1 MGINLEFVATLA
13 EVRSS
18 LPPNA
23 TVMEFGAQDI
33 SADPAATA
41 KMVADLGFGKAP
53 SIVTATELYKQ
64 MGFASYDAIDVNG
77 GAGNVH
83 KLDLNYDLATTYNF
97 TKTFDLVT
105 NLGTLEHCFD
115 QAAGFRNMHRLTKTG
130 GTMIHC
136 LPSQGLVNHAF
147 FNYHPRLISELA
159 KANNYE
165 IGLVFFT
172 ADFTPKRMPYTVE
185 NFRAQDTRDIMVYA
199 VMKKTSDADFR
210 NPSDS
215 MFIDQPS
222 VMASEYRPYVK
233 APWSN
238 IVNS

>member
-77 GAGNVH
+77 GAG
-83 KLDLNYDLATTYNF
+83 LLMSLNDVRHPSHIRLESDDSLKTT
-97 TKTFDLVT
+97 
-105 NLGTLEHCFD
+105 
-115 QAAGFRNMHRLTKTG
+115 
-130 GTMIHC
+130 
-136 LPSQGLVNHAF
+136 
-147 FNYHPRLISELA
+147 
-159 KANNYE
+159 
-165 IGLVFFT
+165 IGLPARQRWF
-172 ADFTPKRMPYTVE
+172 
-185 NFRAQDTRDIMVYA
+185 N
-199 VMKKTSDADFR
+199 
-210 NPSDS
+210 NPANVGY
-215 MFIDQPS
+215 QS
-222 VMASEYRPYVK
+222 VVLTD
-233 APWSN
+233 
-238 IVNS
+238 